1 MKNYKKYGRK
11 RKKVNRINIHVI
23 IIAIVLIIV
32 MSIGYARFS
41 DTLTMHFS
49 ANVGSFTIT
58 YHLGGGTNVANP
70 ITSYDATTNAPL
82 PIPTQ
87 EGYIFGGWYENDQYT
102 GNSISTTPTGSNV
115 RNLNLYAKW
124 ILDVPLMEA
133 EVGGQQYETI
143 QEAVDAVLATNTET
157 IITILKD
164 VELTESITILA
175 NKNIKFDIQN
185 YTISNASGVN
195 IPIIENYGTLTITN
209 GTIATS
215 ATQGAINVK
224 TTGSL
229 LMSGGEILTTGSK
242 QAIYNDGGTVEIT
255 GTAYLRSTSN
265 QRATVQNQEGAT
277 LTITGGTIISTR
289 YAAIDNAGTLE
300 IGVEDGNIDL
310 ESPVIQGY
318 TYGITK
324 INATSQS
331 MPGFSFYDGIVK
343 YRTDFYNDQVITLDE
358 VEGNKDLF
366 YSTETISNVTYDTV
380 CIATP
385 CTLTL
390 YAHGGTISTNSVTVA
405 KGKKM
410 GNSIP
415 TITYTGYIFDG
426 WFTAETGGTEVTS
439 DTVVTED
446 MELHAHWTKI
456 YLAEINGTQYDT
468 VADAI
473 SHAPNNTQTTI
484 TILRDIAV
492 TSAISI
498 PSNKNIILDINSYT
512 LSNYNNADT
521 PVIQNFGTLQIIN
534 GTITSNAKQ
543 GAINNKNGG
552 RMTISG
558 GRIIA
563 TGLRQAVY
571 NETGGTLE
579 VTGTAYLES
588 VTNERA
594 TLQNLTGG
602 TVRITGGTIVS
613 KNQQAVKNE
622 GTMEIGVKDGN
633 VSVSS
638 PSLQGATYGLT
649 VNAGTCKFYDGEI
662 KGVTGAIDGT
672 IAEYETDYTKA
683 ETLETISGTTYHKA
697 YLIHN

>member
-1 MKNYKKYGRK
+1 MKRYKKYGKK

-124 ILDVPLMEA
+124 VVEVVPMEA
-133 EVGGQQYETI
+133 EVGGVQYATI
-143 QEAVDAVLATNTET
+143 QEAVNTVPTTDTET
-157 IITILKD
+157 IITILKN
-164 VELTESITILA
+164 VELSQTISIAA
-175 NKNIKFDIQN
+175 NQNIKFNIQN
-185 YTISNASGVN
+185 YVISNVN
-195 IPIIENYGTLTITN
+195 NVHIPIIENYGTLKIIN
-209 GTIATS
+209 GTISTS
-215 ATQGAINVK
+215 ATQGAINVEQGG
-224 TTGSL
+224 TL
-229 LMSGGEILTTGSK
+229 LMSGGQILTTNNK
-242 QAIYNDGGTVEIT
+242 QAIYNNGGTVEIS
-255 GTAYLRSTSN
+255 GTAYLKSTSN
-265 QRATVQNQEGAT
+265 VRATVQNQYGGI

-289 YAAIDNAGTLE
+289 YAAIDNAGTLA
-300 IGVEDGNIDL
+300 IGVEDGDIDL
-310 ESPVIQGY
+310 ESPIIQGF
-318 TYGITK
+318 TYGITR

-331 MPGFSFYDGIVK
+331 KPEFSFYDGVVRYK
-343 YRTDFYNDQVITLDE
+343 TDFYNDQAITLAE

-366 YSTETISNVTYDTV
+366 YSTEYIDNTTYDTV

-390 YAHGGTISTNSVTVA
+390 YAHGGTISTNSVEIA
-405 KGKKM
+405 KGKKI

-415 TITYTGYIFDG
+415 AITYTGYEFDG

-439 DTVVTED
+439 NTIVTAD

-613 KNQQAVKNE
+613 INQQAVKNE

-633 VSVSS
+633 VSVTS

-662 KGVTGAIDGT
+662 KGVTGAISGN